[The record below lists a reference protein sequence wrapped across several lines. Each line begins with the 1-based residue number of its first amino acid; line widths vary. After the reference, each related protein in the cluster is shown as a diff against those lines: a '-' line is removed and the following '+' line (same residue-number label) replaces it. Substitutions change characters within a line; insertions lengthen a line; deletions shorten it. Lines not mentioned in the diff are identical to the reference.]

1 LFAKSN
7 DKQPDKHG
15 TIVAFLRH
23 ARYQGSPLFFPV
35 NRHSIYTN
43 HPDLRCFSMAI
54 GLSAVS
60 GLVVLDQDYHY
71 AFVDWI
77 CLPVSFIGILFLS

>member
-23 ARYQGSPLFFPV
+23 ARYQGSPLFFSL
-35 NRHSIYTN
+35 NRYSSYSY
-43 HPDLRCFSMAI
+43 HPYLRCFSLAI
-54 GLSAVS
+54 GHSAVS
-60 GLVVLDQDYHY
+60 GLVVLDKAYHN
-71 AFVDWI
+71 AFIDWI
-77 CLPVSFIGILFLS
+77 CLSVSFIGILFLS